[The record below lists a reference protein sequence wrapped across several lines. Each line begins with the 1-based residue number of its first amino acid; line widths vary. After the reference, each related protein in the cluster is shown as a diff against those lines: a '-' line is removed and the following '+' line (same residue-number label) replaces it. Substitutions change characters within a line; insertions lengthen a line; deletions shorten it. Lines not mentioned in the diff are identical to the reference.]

1 MPFANTSQTQ
11 AKHKHKH
18 KHTLVCPDVCR
29 ARTRHK
35 HGRAAV
41 AEHGSTTNQRPSR
54 TLRRCFVVAVPDV
67 RMKDEFVGEADV
79 VLTSLTEFTLDM
91 LPE

>member
-1 MPFANTSQTQ
+1 M
-11 AKHKHKH
+11 
-18 KHTLVCPDVCR
+18 CR
-29 ARTRHK
+29 ARTQHK